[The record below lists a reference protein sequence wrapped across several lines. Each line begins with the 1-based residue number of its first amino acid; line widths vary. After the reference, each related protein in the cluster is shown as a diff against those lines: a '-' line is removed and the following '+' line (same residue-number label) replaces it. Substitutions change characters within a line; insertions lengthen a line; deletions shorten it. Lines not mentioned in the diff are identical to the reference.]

1 MGLVECILV
10 CLVNIVYRYEIVGA
24 LGCGTFG
31 DVVRAL
37 DHKTKT
43 HVAIKVIRN
52 DKAYTQQAAIE
63 VYFVLLMY

>member
-1 MGLVECILV
+1 M
-10 CLVNIVYRYEIVGA
+10 
-24 LGCGTFG
+24 
-31 DVVRAL
+31 RAL

-63 VYFVLLMY
+63 VYNRWGKNMRACVSETMYWNGYEFIFLLFYKF